1 VVPVPELTSG
11 QSLWSDRCVRVLAI
25 VDIDRTR
32 RRWHSLKMI
41 FTLPAKARVDGGV
54 TARQGRHSAGAPHAR
69 SPPSPIAGLDPG
81 RSWGSG
87 EWRDDPRLTDMGVK
101 DDAMGFGQAVKGVLD
116 FLLRQGQLV
125 GYLSRS
131 GHAPGRK

>member
-1 VVPVPELTSG
+1 
-11 QSLWSDRCVRVLAI
+11 
-25 VDIDRTR
+25 
-32 RRWHSLKMI
+32 
-41 FTLPAKARVDGGV
+41 
-54 TARQGRHSAGAPHAR
+54 
-69 SPPSPIAGLDPG
+69 
-81 RSWGSG
+81 
-87 EWRDDPRLTDMGVK
+87 MGVK